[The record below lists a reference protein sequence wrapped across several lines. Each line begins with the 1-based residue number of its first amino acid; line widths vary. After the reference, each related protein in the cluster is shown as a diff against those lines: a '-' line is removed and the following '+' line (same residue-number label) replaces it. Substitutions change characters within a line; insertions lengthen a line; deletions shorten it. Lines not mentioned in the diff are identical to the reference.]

1 MEENTLENEMVTSLG
16 VRKCGGN
23 FAYGFWEVRASF
35 MPQHAQTCSSA
46 VPSAGSFVPR
56 KKHPCLLRLQ
66 VMSPTYHSVLQ
77 HGIKFNE
84 AVFDYIRP
92 REQQI
97 SRSNMQGQPLFCKF
111 HLAKQHQPEPKAG
124 PMANGSTA
132 TTILHSYE
140 IKT

>member
-1 MEENTLENEMVTSLG
+1 MQENTLENEMVTSLG

-84 AVFDYIRP
+84 AVFD
-92 REQQI
+92 
-97 SRSNMQGQPLFCKF
+97 
-111 HLAKQHQPEPKAG
+111 
-124 PMANGSTA
+124 
-132 TTILHSYE
+132 
-140 IKT
+140 